1 LLVMECCPAPFSPC
15 PPWGLPLGNGTP
27 ASRVRS
33 DWLPPIDLS
42 GLGLMVP
49 ALPRDCDVPGFMFP
63 PFPCS
68 TVPDD
73 ALPLGSGT
81 SDSPVRSDCDPPFGP
96 VASGLIFSGAC
107 ANITPVLIQAATNT
121 DPVTANGLRF
131 IMPPFELILLGANPM
146 P

>member
-1 LLVMECCPAPFSPC
+1 
-15 PPWGLPLGNGTP
+15 
-27 ASRVRS
+27 
-33 DWLPPIDLS
+33 DLS

-81 SDSPVRSDCDPPFGP
+81 SDSPVRSDCDPPLGP
-96 VASGLIFSGAC
+96 VASGLIFSGAG
-107 ANITPVLIQAATNT
+107 ANTTPVLIQAATNT

-131 IMPPFELILLGANPM
+131 IMPPFSVDILIKGQTLCHGIDEPSADLPM
-146 P
+146 RLFLQVGS